1 MMLKCNKFILRKDE
15 FKLENWRKNLAV
27 GDILVGLDIGFSEL
41 NLVVTRV
48 NDFNQ
53 LDILFSS
60 SRPCKNLNKDFRI
73 NKENVKK
80 ELATILKEVENK
92 YNLKICSCYVSALGI
107 YIDIDSKENLVTVKD
122 PLKGVTE
129 ETILKAIE
137 DVKQTSSK
145 AFYTDIDI
153 IPYKY
158 ILDNGKY
165 VIDAIGKYSSS
176 IVMLSQLIYLKNEY
190 MDDVFDIFEEL
201 DLMVDGF
208 VPVGLGQKEIFTN
221 EKNKNSIMILD
232 FNKKDIEINVF
243 VNNAFVY
250 ADTLKFG
257 TDMIAKVVSHNI
269 DISEDEAKKLI
280 DQYSLALRSY
290 IENDNNILLK
300 TTKNSDYTKSTIKTS
315 YLIGIIEETLSKIFE
330 KINKDLIKSGYKKV
344 IDKII
349 LSGDI
354 TNISQSDVLATTIFN
369 TKVRKEYKERYIAA
383 DEKFFRSYSILK
395 YIAKDRDLKF
405 EYSSL
410 VEQKEKTN
418 LLKKILESIK
428 DFFYS

>member
-190 MDDVFDIFEEL
+190 MDNVFDIFEEL

>member
-1 MMLKCNKFILRKDE
+1 M
-15 FKLENWRKNLAV
+15 AV

-60 SRPCKNLNKDFRI
+60 SRPSKNLDKDFRI

-107 YIDIDSKENLVTVKD
+107 YINIDSKENLVTVKD

-137 DVKQTSSK
+137 DVRQTSSK
-145 AFYTDIDI
+145 VFYTDIDI

-158 ILDNGKY
+158 ILDSGKY
-165 VIDAIGKYSSS
+165 VTDAIGKYSSS

-208 VPVGLGQKEIFTN
+208 VPIGLGQKEIFTN
-221 EKNKNSIMILD
+221 EKNKNSIVILD
-232 FNKKDIEINVF
+232 FNKNDIEINVF

-269 DISEDEAKKLI
+269 DISEDEARKLI

-330 KINKDLIKSGYKKV
+330 KINKDLIKSGYKKL

-354 TNISQSDVLATTIFN
+354 INISQSDVLATTIFN
-369 TKVRKEYKERYIAA
+369 TKVRKEYKEKYISS
-383 DEKFFRSYSILK
+383 DEKVFRSYSILK